1 MKFKIPEIK
10 ISKLGKKNSGVSEDD
25 DVNVQFAEDEEV
37 PSETEAVS
45 NAPDEYEQPSEVEP
59 ASEPGKAHSGGLAIS
74 EPQLRMIWAGEIVF
88 ALTMVITSV
97 LIALA
102 N

>member
-10 ISKLGKKNSGVSEDD
+10 ISKLGKKSSGVSEDD

-45 NAPDEYEQPSEVEP
+45 SAPDEYEPSEVEP